1 MEGQGRAALRHLR
14 RAIAL
19 LEATED
25 TLHLARAHLLS
36 SEILILDGQADDAAP
51 HLEAAE
57 RLFDLGGDARDLGA
71 VRAQQAKRAAL
82 LGDHEEATRRATDF
96 GSVFD
101 AVADRVSEAAVL
113 FGLLVY
119 FGDIG
124 RTEDQQLTFVAV
136 VASLL
141 VSYIRARAEIVGVEL
156 REGLLSRAPR
166 VLLISAG
173 LILEPYWDVWESSV
187 HIMLWVLVLMSTLTA
202 AQRLVLVWL
211 KTRWET
217 RDEA

>member
-1 MEGQGRAALRHLR
+1 MPT
-14 RAIAL
+14 L
-19 LEATED
+19 LPRSAPRWFTD
-25 TLHLARAHLLS
+25 PIVDWLARAGVTPNMLTVAGVAGNVVAAVLVGRG
-36 SEILILDGQADDAAP
+36 EFVAAGILVLAASALDMLDG
-51 HLEAAE
+51 
-57 RLFDLGGDARDLGA
+57 
-71 VRAQQAKRAAL
+71 
-82 LGDHEEATRRATDF
+82 
-96 GSVFD
+96 
-101 AVADRVSEAAVL
+101 ADRVSEAAVL